1 MTSLPAGFEYIPHRG
16 EVGLRLCGAT
26 VGDVLREAALGL
38 SGLLLPKWR
47 GDGPDSAR
55 EITLDA
61 PDRGTLL
68 VDWLNELLFLA
79 DRDRWAPT
87 RLEIHQASDHHVRA
101 TAYGPVLPEAP
112 TLVKAATWHRLRFDR
127 KDGGYEAEVLLDV

>member
-1 MTSLPAGFEYIPHRG
+1 MSLPAGFEYTPHRG
-16 EVGLRLCGAT
+16 EIGLRVCGAT

-38 SGLLLPKWR
+38 SGLLIPR
-47 GDGPDSAR
+47 GESNGSDTAK

-61 PDRGTLL
+61 PDRGALL
-68 VDWLNELLFLA
+68 VDWLNELLFLG

-101 TAYGPVLPEAP
+101 TAYGPVLPQAP
-112 TLVKAATWHRLRFDR
+112 TLVKAATWHGLRFDR

>member
-1 MTSLPAGFEYIPHRG
+1 MSSRAGFEYTPHRG
-16 EVGLRLCGAT
+16 EIGLRLCGAT

-38 SGLLLPKWR
+38 SGLLLPR
-47 GDGPDSAR
+47 GRHNGPDTSK
-55 EITLDA
+55 EITLEA

-79 DRDRWAPT
+79 DRNRWVPT
-87 RLEIHQASDHHVRA
+87 RLDIHQATDHHVHA
-101 TAYGPVLPEAP
+101 TAYGPVLPQAP

-127 KDGGYEAEVLLDV
+127 RDDGYVAEVLLDV

>member
-1 MTSLPAGFEYIPHRG
+1 MNSPAGFEYTPHRG
-16 EVGLRLCGAT
+16 EIGLRVCGAT

-38 SGLLLPKWR
+38 SGLLIPGGESNGSDTAK
-47 GDGPDSAR
+47 

-61 PDRGTLL
+61 PDRGALL
-68 VDWLNELLFLA
+68 VDWLNELLFLG

-101 TAYGPVLPEAP
+101 TAYGPVLPQAP
-112 TLVKAATWHRLRFDR
+112 TLVKAATWHGLRFDR